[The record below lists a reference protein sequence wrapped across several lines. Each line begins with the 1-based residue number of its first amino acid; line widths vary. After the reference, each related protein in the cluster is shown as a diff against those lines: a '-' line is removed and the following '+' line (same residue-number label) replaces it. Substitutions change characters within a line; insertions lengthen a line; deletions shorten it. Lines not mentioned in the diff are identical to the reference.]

1 MSTVTQ
7 QIIKRIRA
15 KRRGWV
21 FAPKDFLDLG
31 SRAIVD
37 QALLRLTRQGIIRRL
52 DRGVYD
58 FPKQHAILGT
68 LSPDSKGLARAIAS
82 KAANKVIASGASAAN
97 TLGLSTQVPAKPTFV
112 TNGPTRAKKVAGRTI
127 VLKHAKVPVFDNVSD
142 TANLTLQALA
152 HLGKKNIDSLVL
164 QRCANALT
172 DRDVRNLVAHVDRT
186 SSWMAE
192 IILKI
197 KKAKDGLIREKA

>member
-31 SRAIVD
+31 ARAIVD
-37 QALLRLTRQGIIRRL
+37 QALSRLTRQGIIRRL

-58 FPKQHAILGT
+58 FPKQHAILGN
-68 LSPDSKGLARAIAS
+68 LSPEPKGLARATAS
-82 KAANKVIASGASAAN
+82 KAANKVVASGASAAN
-97 TLGLSTQVPAKPTFV
+97 TLGLSTQVPVKPTFV
-112 TNGPTRAKKVAGRTI
+112 TNGPTRVKKIAGRTVI
-127 VLKHAKVPVFDNVSD
+127 FKHAKVPVFENVSD

-152 HLGKKNIDSLVL
+152 HLGKNNIDSSVL
-164 QRCANALT
+164 TRCANTLT
-172 DRDVRNLVAHVDRT
+172 DRDVRGLIAHVDRT
-186 SSWMAE
+186 PSWLAE
-192 IILKI
+192 VILKI
-197 KKAKDGLIREKA
+197 KKEKDGRIRKKA

>member
-21 FAPKDFLDLG
+21 FAPKDFIDLG

-37 QALLRLTRQGIIRRL
+37 QALSRLTKQGVIRRL
-52 DRGVYD
+52 GRGVYD
-58 FPKQHAILGT
+58 FPKQHAILGD
-68 LSPDSKGLARAIAS
+68 LSPDPNGIARVTAS
-82 KAANKVIASGASAAN
+82 KAANKVVASGASAAN

-112 TNGPTRAKKVAGRTI
+112 TNGPAHAKKIAGRT
-127 VLKHAKVPVFDNVSD
+127 VVFKHAKVPVFDNVSD

-152 HLGKKNIDSLVL
+152 HLGKKNIDSSVL
-164 QRCANALT
+164 NRCVNALS
-172 DRDVRNLVAHVDRT
+172 DRDIRDLVAHIDRT
-186 SSWMAE
+186 PSWIAE

-197 KKAKDGLIREKA
+197 KKAKNGRIRKNA

>member
-37 QALLRLTRQGIIRRL
+37 QALSRLVRQKIIRRL

-58 FPKQHAILGT
+58 FPKQHAVLGI
-68 LSPDSKGLARAIAS
+68 LSPDANGLARAVAP
-82 KAANKVIASGASAAN
+82 KAANKIFASGALAAN
-97 TLGLSTQVPAKPTFV
+97 TLGLSTQVPAKPTYT
-112 TNGPTRAKKVAGRTI
+112 TNGPSHAKKIAGRTVI
-127 VLKHAKVPVFDNVSD
+127 FKHAKVPLFDSVSD

-152 HLGKKNIDSLVL
+152 HLGKNNIDDAVL

-172 DRDVRNLVAHVDRT
+172 DRDVRCLVAHTDRT
-186 SSWMAE
+186 PSWLAE

-197 KKAKDGLIREKA
+197 KQVKNGRIREKA

>member
-1 MSTVTQ
+1 MSTATQ

-37 QALLRLTRQGIIRRL
+37 QALSRLARQGIIRRL

-58 FPKQHAILGT
+58 FPKHHAILGT
-68 LSPDSKGLARAIAS
+68 LSPDANGLARAVAPKTSS
-82 KAANKVIASGASAAN
+82 KIFASGASAAN
-97 TLGLSTQVPAKPTFV
+97 TLGLSTQVPAKATYM
-112 TNGPTRAKKVAGRTI
+112 TNGPSRSKKIAGRTVI
-127 VLKHAKVPVFDNVSD
+127 FKHASVPLLDNVSD
-142 TANLTLQALA
+142 KANLTLQALA
-152 HLGKKNIDSLVL
+152 YLGKNNIDSLVL
-164 QRCANALT
+164 QHCINALT
-172 DRDVRNLVAHVDRT
+172 DRDVRGLVAHVDRT
-186 SSWMAE
+186 PSWMAD

-197 KKAKDGLIREKA
+197 KKAKDGLIRKKA

>member
-37 QALLRLTRQGIIRRL
+37 QALSRLVRQGIIRRL

-58 FPKQHAILGT
+58 FPKHHAILGT
-68 LSPDSKGLARAIAS
+68 LAPDTSGLARAVAPKSATKIF
-82 KAANKVIASGASAAN
+82 ASGASAAN
-97 TLGLSTQVPAKPTFV
+97 TLGISTQVPAKATYM
-112 TNGPTRAKKVAGRTI
+112 TNGPSRSKKIAGRTVI
-127 VLKHAKVPVFDNVSD
+127 FKHAKVPLLENVSD
-142 TANLTLQALA
+142 KANLTLQALA
-152 HLGKKNIDSLVL
+152 YLGKNNIDSSVL
-164 QRCANALT
+164 QHCINALT
-172 DRDVRNLVAHVDRT
+172 DRDVRGLVAHVDRT
-186 SSWMAE
+186 PSWIAD

-197 KKAKDGLIREKA
+197 KKAKDGPIRKKA

>member
-21 FAPKDFLDLG
+21 FAPKDFIDLG

-37 QALLRLTRQGIIRRL
+37 QVLSRLTRQGIIRRL

-68 LSPDSKGLARAIAS
+68 LSPDANGLARAVATKTAS
-82 KAANKVIASGASAAN
+82 KILASGASAAN
-97 TLGLSTQVPAKPTFV
+97 ILGISTQVPAKATYL
-112 TNGPTRAKKVAGRTI
+112 TNGPSRSKKIAGRTVI
-127 VLKHAKVPVFDNVSD
+127 FKHTKVPLLDNVSD
-142 TANLTLQALA
+142 KANLTLQALA
-152 HLGKKNIDSLVL
+152 YLGKNNIDSSVL
-164 QRCANALT
+164 RHCTNALT
-172 DRDVRNLVAHVDRT
+172 DRDVRGLVAHVDRT
-186 SSWMAE
+186 PSWMAD

-197 KKAKDGLIREKA
+197 KKAKDGRIRKEA